1 MKLFTEIHCEKNIT
15 IAHSDSVCVLGS
27 CFADEMGARLEAA
40 GFDVLRNPFG
50 TLYNPASLA
59 AAMARLDSAEP
70 FTQEDCVEM
79 GAGAGLVCSFSHHTA
94 FARPTA
100 EEFLAHANARLSE
113 DAARWRDCGVV
124 ILTLGTAWVW
134 RALERP
140 GRPVVANCLK
150 RPAREFAHELLSVEA
165 CTELLRS
172 IIEAH
177 PEKRFLL
184 TVSPIRHLGE
194 GAHANTISK
203 STLHLAVEQVLSGPL
218 TVIPGLTRNPF
229 PSGFAPESRSADGKP
244 ASPVLP
250 DGESSAA
257 AGFVASNPVPASAG
271 SEDGSRAAGTP
282 GRFTSAVSYFPA
294 YEILL
299 DELRDYRFYADD
311 LVHPAPAAVQLIWER
326 FLDACTDPADRE
338 HILAAERAS
347 RAAAHRPLR

>member
-1 MKLFTEIHCEKNIT
+1 MILYTEIPCEKVAE
-15 IAHSDSVCVLGS
+15 IALSDPVCILGS
-27 CFADEMGARLEAA
+27 CFADEMGARMEAA

-50 TLYNPASLA
+50 TLYNPASIA
-59 AAMARLDSAEP
+59 SAIARLDSGEP
-70 FTQEDCVEM
+70 FLPEDCVEM
-79 GAGAGLVCSFSHHTA
+79 GAGAGRIGSFSHHTA

-100 EEFLAHANARLSE
+100 EEFLAHANGRLAE
-113 DAARWRDCGVV
+113 DSARWRDCRVV

-140 GRPVVANCLK
+140 GQPVVANCLK

-165 CTELLRS
+165 CTELLRG

-203 STLHLAVEQVLSGPL
+203 STLHLAVEQVLSLFAGLSPRAAENYFSYSCPKNQFPL
-218 TVIPGLTRNPF
+218 RPPQRPRTAG
-229 PSGFAPESRSADGKP
+229 E
-244 ASPVLP
+244 SPV
-250 DGESSAA
+250 A
-257 AGFVASNPVPASAG
+257 
-271 SEDGSRAAGTP
+271 
-282 GRFTSAVSYFPA
+282 YFPA

-311 LVHPAPAAVQLIWER
+311 LVHPAPAAVRIVWER

-338 HILAAERAS
+338 RILAAERAS
-347 RAAAHRPLR
+347 KAAAHRPGRN